1 MEFADDYITITSDET
16 NFYTKT
22 QIGRIQDSLK
32 KYNQDSEPKYFE
44 DNDNEVEVN
53 KKRKELIKA
62 FSFFD
67 KDKNGLINAAEFR
80 KILIDMCDFKN
91 DELDE
96 LIERSNIDGDG
107 FINYVEL
114 AYLLVK

>member
-1 MEFADDYITITSDET
+1 MNDDDYLGITSSERT
-16 NFYTKT
+16 FYTKK
-22 QIGRIQDSLK
+22 QIGRIHDSLQ
-32 KYNQDSEPKYFE
+32 KYTQDSEPKYFE
-44 DNDNEVEVN
+44 DTDNEVEVN
-53 KKRKELIKA
+53 KKRKEIIKA

-80 KILIDMCDFKN
+80 MILTDMCDITH

-96 LIERSNIDGDG
+96 LIDRADIDGDG

-114 AYLLVK
+114 AYLLIK